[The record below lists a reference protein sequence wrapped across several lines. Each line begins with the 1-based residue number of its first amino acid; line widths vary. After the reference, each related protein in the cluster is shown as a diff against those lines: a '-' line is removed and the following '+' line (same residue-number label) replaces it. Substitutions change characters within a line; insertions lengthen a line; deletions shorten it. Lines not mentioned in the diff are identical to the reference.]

1 MLDKDQIAELLMLH
15 SQAYQLLMWLGEEAV
30 NEPSLLGPDVVKQ
43 LQHAKTAGEW
53 LTARRDAFPTDLV
66 PDDPM
71 GPFAKLFSSFFS
83 TSFHVKHL
91 ELDDRVIDSRLT
103 LGTASRPKRPD
114 TLRVQALAL
123 KHLAGSVG
131 IRITEDDARR
141 LVKRE
146 SLRPSSQ
153 LWAYVWELD
162 RRAKGKAKG
171 SVVHTLWRLIP
182 WETKKELTAVKIW
195 EAREQLV
202 SAVRNLAPGGADKS

>member
-1 MLDKDQIAELLMLH
+1 VLDRIQIAELLTLH
-15 SQAYQLLMWLGEEAV
+15 SQAYRLLMWLGEEAV
-30 NEPSLLGPDVVKQ
+30 KEPSLLGPDVVQQ

-53 LTARRDAFPTDLV
+53 LVARRGTLPTDLV
-66 PDDPM
+66 PDDPA

-83 TSFHVKHL
+83 TSFRVKHL
-91 ELDDRVIDSRLT
+91 ELDERVIYSRLT
-103 LGTASRPKRPD
+103 LGIGPSRPKRPG

-123 KHLAGSVG
+123 KHLASSAG
-131 IRITEDDARR
+131 IRMTEDDARE

-146 SLRPSSQ
+146 SLRLSSQ

-171 SVVHTLWRLIP
+171 GVVHALWRSIP
-182 WETKKELTAVKIW
+182 WEVKKELTVVKIW

-202 SAVRNLAPGGADKS
+202 RAVESSFGERS